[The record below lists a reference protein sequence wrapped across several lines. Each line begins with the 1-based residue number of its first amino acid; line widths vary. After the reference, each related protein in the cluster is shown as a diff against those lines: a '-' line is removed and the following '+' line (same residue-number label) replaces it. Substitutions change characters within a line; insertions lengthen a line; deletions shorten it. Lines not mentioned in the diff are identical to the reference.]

1 MHSKTFLAVTLLLGA
16 CAIPATP
23 QATTRTLP
31 SESDEIRSLTDM
43 INGHRRRVGCTALVW
58 NDEVAEVAEAHSRDM
73 TRRNFFGHVN
83 PDNRN
88 PFQRLDAAGV
98 KYRMAAENIAAG
110 QRSGQEVFQSWLDS
124 SGHRKNIENCAL
136 KTHGIGFVR
145 STTTVAKY
153 GTIINAWTHVFV
165 TN

>member
-1 MHSKTFLAVTLLLGA
+1 MHSRAFLAVTLLLGA
-16 CAIPATP
+16 CALPAAP

-31 SESDEIRSLTDM
+31 SEADEIQSLVEK
-43 INGHRRRVGCTALVW
+43 INGHRRRVGCAPLVW
-58 NDEVAEVAEAHSRDM
+58 VDAVADVADAHSRDM

-83 PDNRN
+83 PDKKN

-136 KTHGIGFVR
+136 KAHGVGFVR
-145 STTTVAKY
+145 STTTAAKY
-153 GTIINAWTHVFV
+153 GTIVNAWTHVFV